1 MAQII
6 GDKNQNTI
14 KQPKID
20 ISSSTP
26 MVCSECGYD
35 VFINGTKM
43 RKLSRLVT
51 GTPQDMVI
59 PFDVLLCGNCGEVN
73 QELLPAEVRA
83 LEHKD
88 KLHSEEPKEG
98 NNGSEII
105 I

>member
-1 MAQII
+1 MANIL
-6 GDKNQNTI
+6 GNESTI

-26 MVCSECGYD
+26 MLCPKCGYD
-35 VFINGTKM
+35 VFIGGTKM
-43 RKLSRLVT
+43 RKLSRLVA
-51 GTPQDMVI
+51 GTQQDMII

-73 QELLPAEVRA
+73 DELLPTEVKA

-88 KLHSEEPKEG
+88 KLKTEVKEEG
-98 NNGSEII
+98 NGSKII